1 MIGGRRAGLLNSKR
15 IWLVMLALLAVPLLV
30 EFNNRLAVSR
40 QLFEEESR
48 LQREIENEQARLAF
62 LQQFQTLVNSNAYVE
77 WWARV
82 KARMTQ
88 PGEIAVV
95 PRPPAGAAMP
105 GVAPVAS
112 VPARDTASEWWAVFF
127 ASVP

>member
-30 EFNNRLAVSR
+30 EFNHRLAISR
-40 QLFEEESR
+40 QLFEEEAR
-48 LQREIENEQARLAF
+48 LQRQIEIERARWVF
-62 LQQFQTLVNSNAYVE
+62 LQQFQALANSNGYVE

-88 PGEIAVV
+88 PGEIAIV
-95 PRPPAGAAMP
+95 PYSPAGATIS
-105 GVAPVAS
+105 GVAPVSSAP
-112 VPARDTASEWWAVFF
+112 VRDTASEWWAVFF